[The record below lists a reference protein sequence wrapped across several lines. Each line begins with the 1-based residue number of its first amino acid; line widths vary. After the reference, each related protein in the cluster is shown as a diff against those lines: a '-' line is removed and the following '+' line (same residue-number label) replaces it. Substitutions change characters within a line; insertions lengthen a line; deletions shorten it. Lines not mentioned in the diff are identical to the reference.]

1 MKTILLS
8 ESELELLKNIL
19 EKDIKDQENELI
31 DLDDV
36 RFEMWLMETRDI
48 LNKVNEALK

>member
-1 MKTILLS
+1 MKTILLN
-8 ESELELLKNIL
+8 ESELELLKSIL
-19 EKDIKDQENELI
+19 EKDIKDQENDLI

-48 LNKVNEALK
+48 LSKVNEALE